1 MSRMASVEGTM
12 RRVAGTAYECPEA
25 RIGLLRKSGRD
36 IGA

>member
-12 RRVAGTAYECPEA
+12 RRVAGMAYDRPEA
-25 RIGLLRKSGRD
+25 RVGLLRRSRRD